1 PGRAHDPPGASG
13 AAGRRNHAGSGG
25 LTMDRQARKTALR
38 LFSYG
43 LYAVTSREL
52 ETRNAFTAN
61 WLSQASFEPPIVM
74 VSVERDSVSL
84 GMIRR
89 TGRFG
94 VSVLPAG
101 ARELAGRLGHSLAK
115 RPDKLAGLVLDDSPG
130 GLPVLAGQAGPAPPS
145 DAIARPGR
153 RRWRPSRAVRP
164 SSDRVPFP
172 LRPVI

>member
-1 PGRAHDPPGASG
+1 
-13 AAGRRNHAGSGG
+13 
-25 LTMDRQARKTALR
+25 MDRQARKTALR

-130 GLPVLAGQAGPAPPS
+130 GLPVLADAAGWLECRLVGEIAAGDSSLLLGEVVDAGVHSDVPALTMRE
-145 DAIARPGR
+145 AGFRHAG
-153 RRWRPSRAVRP
+153 
-164 SSDRVPFP
+164 
-172 LRPVI
+172 